1 MAAVNQRREAHEDWR
16 PLALLLK
23 QPRARVLARRLFAN
37 RPVSLEVSCLDGPF
51 VAKFEVQAQ
60 HITKPTFRA
69 EAILF
74 GQDGLFGQS
83 RKRQRSWKSCF
94 AEPKTL
100 EVRKENRFEAIS

>member
-1 MAAVNQRREAHEDWR
+1 M
-16 PLALLLK
+16 
-23 QPRARVLARRLFAN
+23 
-37 RPVSLEVSCLDGPF
+37 
-51 VAKFEVQAQ
+51 AKFEVQAQ

-94 AEPKTL
+94 TEPKTL
-100 EVRKENRFEAIS
+100 EVTKENRFEAIS